1 MFQIDLR
8 SPKPIYEQI
17 VDQVREQ
24 VLKGFLRAG
33 DAMPSIRAV
42 SKAATVNNNTVA
54 RAYQELERMGLIE
67 TVVGR
72 GTFIKDAPQPARDE
86 SRINRLFEKMKPPL
100 MELKLMGLHDED
112 ITKEINRLLSALK
125 EENT

>member
-1 MFQIDLR
+1 MFLIDLR

-24 VLKGFLRAG
+24 VIKGFLRPG
-33 DAMPSIRAV
+33 DAMPSIRSV
-42 SKAATVNNNTVA
+42 SKTTQVNNNTVA

-72 GTFIKDAPQPARDE
+72 GTFVKESPLPKRDE
-86 SRINRLFEKMKPPL
+86 SRVEALKNKMKPSL
-100 MELKLMGLHDED
+100 MEMKLMGMTNPD
-112 ITKEINRLLSALK
+112 IIGEINGLLDALK
-125 EENT
+125 EETT

>member
-24 VLKGFLRAG
+24 VLKGFLRPG
-33 DAMPSIRAV
+33 DAMPSIRSV

-54 RAYQELERMGLIE
+54 RAYTELERMGLIE

-72 GTFIKDAPQPARDE
+72 GTFVKESPMTKRDE
-86 SRINRLFEKMKPPL
+86 ARVQALLQHMKPPL
-100 MELKLMGLHDED
+100 MELKLMGLTDEA
-112 ITKEINRLLSALK
+112 ILKEITQTLNALK
-125 EENT
+125 EEKP